1 VFWPVDDALV
11 CPNMKKTT
19 LENLRDCLRDMS
31 PKVTVDPT
39 IATRAKRAIDA
50 MLAVS

>member
-1 VFWPVDDALV
+1 
-11 CPNMKKTT
+11 MKKTT

-31 PKVTVDPT
+31 NRVVVEKD
-39 IATRAKRAIDA
+39 IADRARRAIDA